1 MSNKITRDEIILKII
16 QERQN
21 QIDNP
26 NTLSDTLKTKNDW
39 ASLCAYYLF
48 EGASRP
54 DKHVTFDEFRES
66 LIKAG
71 AVILAALET
80 SFSLEDEQL
89 QQLMSKLENKNDTK

>member
-1 MSNKITRDEIILKII
+1 MDKVTREDIILKLTE
-16 QERQN
+16 ERQK

-54 DKHVTFDEFRES
+54 DKHVSFEEFRES

-80 SFSLEDEQL
+80 SYALEDEKL
-89 QQLMSKLENKNDTK
+89 KDLMSALEEKNEDK

>member
-1 MSNKITRDEIILKII
+1 MAKVTREDIILKITE
-16 QERQN
+16 ERQK

-48 EGASRP
+48 EGATRP
-54 DKHVTFDEFRES
+54 DKHVSFDEFRES

-80 SFSLEDEQL
+80 SFALEDEKL
-89 QQLMSKLENKNDTK
+89 QELMSALEHKNDDK